1 MDRRAFVTKAAA
13 TVAVASVGG
22 GAEAALATG
31 DGKVA
36 PPDERFA
43 YFLSTPVGYRAV
55 HFTDTL
61 WAARQQVTRDVT
73 VPWVTGGNDPAGGV
87 RAYRSNPAGYV
98 PRTKLGDMEAVKFV
112 EAMASVIGRD
122 PTSSAARAIQG
133 YSSKYIA
140 QLISVQSA
148 DGYLQERYP
157 VSVARPK
164 TRWQPS
170 FWSHEDYLTGHY
182 IEAAI
187 AYREATGQNA
197 MLASAIRAADNMVAD
212 LGAGSKAYAPGHP
225 EIEKALIRLY
235 GVTGQRKYL
244 ELSHWLMEQRG
255 NHAGRPSY
263 GVVRLDEMPVKD
275 RRSIAGHA
283 VMAAYL
289 YDAVTHYVGATGD
302 EEYRTAALA
311 VWRDMVDTKMYL
323 HGGVGNASSRI
334 EGYRSEPYCI
344 LPDDAYA
351 ESCASCANFIWA
363 HSLFRLTGDSSYID
377 VAERILYNA
386 FLASLSLAG
395 DSSFYEN
402 VAQTSLHVNAAQM
415 DQRQTRSAALATS
428 CCPPNIVKLF
438 NTLGG
443 YLYSTDREG
452 IIVKHFAQSEADIPF
467 GHGVSIEQQTRYPW
481 EGNIALKVRS
491 HRPQRFRL
499 RLRVPDW
506 ASSCAVQLDGDEH
519 PVSPNQGWI
528 DITRKWSGTTT
539 VTLALDM
546 PIERVTLGPQFA
558 EYENRAALK
567 RGPIVYCLEE
577 QDIDLTPPE
586 NANDYLGNLAS
597 LYIPEDVKLTAEM
610 KPDLLGGVTVLS
622 GQIKQLIDVGN
633 DTERPIKG
641 MFVPYGWWGN
651 RNPGAMRIWL
661 GARRAVMVEMVMPQD
676 KLGHSCV
683 G

>member
-1 MDRRAFVTKAAA
+1 MDRRTFVTKAAA

-22 GAEAALATG
+22 AAKAALVTG

-36 PPDERFA
+36 PPTERFA
-43 YFLSTPVGYRAV
+43 YFLSTPVDYRAV
-55 HFTDTL
+55 RFTDTL
-61 WAARQQVTRDVT
+61 WVSRQQVTRDVT
-73 VPWVTGGNDPAGGV
+73 VPWVTEATDSAGGV
-87 RAYRSNPAGYV
+87 LAYRANPAGYAC
-98 PRTKLGDMEAVKFV
+98 RTKLGAMEAVKFV
-112 EAMASVIGRD
+112 EAMATVIGRD
-122 PTSSAARAIQG
+122 PKTSEALAIQG
-133 YSSKYIA
+133 YSSKYISRMISA
-140 QLISVQSA
+140 QSP
-148 DGYLQERYP
+148 DGYLQENYAIG
-157 VSVARPK
+157 VARPA

-187 AYREATGQNA
+187 AYRDATGQSA

-212 LGAGSKAYAPGHP
+212 LGKGVKAYTSGHP

-255 NHAGRPSY
+255 HHENRPSY
-263 GVVRLDEMPVKD
+263 GIGRLDEMPISE

-289 YDAVTHYVGATGD
+289 YDAATQYAGATGD
-302 EEYRTAALA
+302 EGYRAAAMA

-363 HSLFRLTGDSSYID
+363 HSLFRLTGQSHYLD

-386 FLASLSLAG
+386 FWASLSQAG

-402 VAQTSLHVNAAQM
+402 VVQTDFRVNAAQM
-415 DQRQTRSAALATS
+415 DQRQTRAKSLATS

-438 NTLGG
+438 NTFGG

-452 IIVKHFAQSEADIPF
+452 IIVKHFAQSETDIPF
-467 GHGVSIEQQTRYPW
+467 GRGVWIEQQTRYPW
-481 EGNIALKVRS
+481 EGSVVFKIRS
-491 HRPQRFRL
+491 TRSQRFRL
-499 RLRVPDW
+499 RLRIPDW
-506 ASSCAVQLDGDEH
+506 AKSSTVQLDGADL
-519 PVSPNQGWI
+519 PVTPQQGWI
-528 DITRKWSGTTT
+528 DISRKWSGTTT

-546 PIERVTLGPQFA
+546 PVERVTLGPQFA

-567 RGPIVYCLEE
+567 RGPVVYCLEE
-577 QDIDLTPPE
+577 QDVDLSPPE
-586 NANDYLGNLAS
+586 NANDYVASLAS
-597 LYIPEDVKLTAEM
+597 LYIPEGAQFTPEAR
-610 KPDLLGGVTVLS
+610 PDLLGGVTVLI
-622 GQIKQLIDVGN
+622 GDIMQLTDVGN
-633 DTERPIKG
+633 DTERVRKAT
-641 MFVPYGWWGN
+641 FVPYGWWGN

-676 KLGHSCV
+676 KIGHSCV